1 MEKDQLDLKLLNT
14 LESVNKK
21 LDTVVDLLKQNNSN
35 MTTSNTASKELKET
49 VAATNEIFKKVSQG
63 VQDLYAKVQQ
73 IEMVAKLAKQFGPML
88 GGLGGLGGFGGTQAP
103 PKK

>member
-14 LESVNKK
+14 LESLSKK
-21 LDTVVDLLKQNNSN
+21 VDTLTDALKQ
-35 MTTSNTASKELKET
+35 SNTNLSNNTEGVKNLKET
-49 VAATNEIFKKVSQG
+49 ISNTNDIFQKVSQG

-73 IEMVAKLAKQFGPML
+73 IEMVAKLAKQFGPMF
-88 GGLGGLGGFGGTQAP
+88 GGLGGFGQSP